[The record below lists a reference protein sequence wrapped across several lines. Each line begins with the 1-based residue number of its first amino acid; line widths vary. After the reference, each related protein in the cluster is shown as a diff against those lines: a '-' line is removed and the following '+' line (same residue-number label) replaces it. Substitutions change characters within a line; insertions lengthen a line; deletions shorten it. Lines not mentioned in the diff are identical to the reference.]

1 MLGIVSV
8 SFEQPKKKTFFLF
21 QKDLPAVVVEDQ
33 GASPMPSLAED
44 EEEEGESSS
53 TTESKEMTIAWR
65 YRDKPLVQV
74 SF

>member
-1 MLGIVSV
+1 
-8 SFEQPKKKTFFLF
+8 
-21 QKDLPAVVVEDQ
+21 
-33 GASPMPSLAED
+33 MPSLAED
-44 EEEEGESSS
+44 EEEEGVSSS